1 MSMSRNMKL
10 LAVLACALAF
20 SGCATQ
26 KQKEKQDYASLRTE
40 APRSIL
46 VVPVVNRSVEVTAS
60 DYFLST
66 ISKPLAER
74 GYYVFP
80 VHMVKRMMEDDGLG
94 DADMVHGGDP
104 KLLGKMFGSDAVM
117 YITIERWDAKY
128 IVFSTTVTVE
138 MKYVLKS
145 ASSGQTLWS
154 NSQKLVYQPNNN
166 NNSGGGLA
174 GLIAQAIV
182 AGIEK
187 AAPNYMPLA
196 HQANAN
202 AIYTKGQGLPAGP
215 YSDLYQ
221 KDQAEF

>member
-1 MSMSRNMKL
+1 MVRNMKVSL
-10 LAVLACALAF
+10 LCLFVLIV

-26 KQKEKQDYASLRTE
+26 AQKKDYTSLRTE
-40 APRSIL
+40 SPRSIL
-46 VVPVVNRSVEVTAS
+46 VVPVINRSVEVNAP

-66 ISKPLAER
+66 ISQPLAER

-80 VHMVKRMMEDDGLG
+80 VHLVKRMMEDDGLG
-94 DADMVHGGDP
+94 DADMVHAGNP
-104 KLLGKMFGSDAVM
+104 QQLGKIFGADSVM
-117 YITIERWDAKY
+117 YVTIERWDAQY

-138 MKYVLKS
+138 LKYTLKS
-145 ASSGQTLWS
+145 TSTGQTLWS

-166 NNSGGGLA
+166 NSGGGLA
-174 GLIAQAIV
+174 GLIAQAVTAAI
-182 AGIEK
+182 AK

-196 HQANAN
+196 HQANVQ

-221 KDQAEF
+221 KDQTDF